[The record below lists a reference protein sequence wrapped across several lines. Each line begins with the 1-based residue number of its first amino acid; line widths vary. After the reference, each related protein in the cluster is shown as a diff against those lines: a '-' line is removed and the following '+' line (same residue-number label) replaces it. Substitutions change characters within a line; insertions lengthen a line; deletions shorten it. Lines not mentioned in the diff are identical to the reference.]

1 MSAKEKPLHEIC
13 CIHTTLEVFYFSTH
27 LHNLLYGLFIRKN
40 RTLRIEKHS
49 VHLQPNRLIKVMEK
63 EIELI
68 RMTSTE
74 IMEKVAAY
82 KDEQIVILNQV
93 NKVSETEQY
102 FPIRADFFLA
112 ILCLRGK
119 ASLYLNNNSY
129 EISPNDLMICHP
141 QTLLKHGMIGD
152 DFECCGFCLSPEYA
166 KRIFVMSS
174 STGNW
179 CSRLYLEQH
188 PIFSLTEKES
198 LLFCQYYNLLYSKL
212 TGSPHRHQKEL
223 INSLLQAF
231 IYEFQDV
238 IEKYVQLPT
247 SNFKSSGNLFNA
259 FIELLVSS
267 YPKERSVSY
276 YANRLFVTSKYLSAV
291 CKENSGETASDLIT
305 CYVMKDIVY
314 LLKSPDKS
322 IKEIANELNFA
333 TLSFFGKYVKRNLG
347 LSPKEYREKLSQQVT
362 LT

>member
-1 MSAKEKPLHEIC
+1 MQ
-13 CIHTTLEVFYFSTH
+13 ST
-27 LHNLLYGLFIRKN
+27 
-40 RTLRIEKHS
+40 
-49 VHLQPNRLIKVMEK
+49 RLIKFMEK

-68 RMTSTE
+68 RMSSTE

-82 KDEQIVILNQV
+82 KDEQIIILNQI
-93 NKVSETEQY
+93 NKVDEIERDSS
-102 FPIRADFFLA
+102 IRADFFLA

-119 ASLYLNNNSY
+119 ASLSLNNNSY
-129 EISPNDLMICHP
+129 EIGRNDLMICHP

-174 STGNW
+174 SSNNW
-179 CSRLYLEQH
+179 YSRLYLEQH
-188 PIFSLTEKES
+188 PIISLNEEES
-198 LLFCQYYNLLYSKL
+198 QLFCQYYKLLNSKL
-212 TGSPHRHQKEL
+212 TGTPHRHQKEL
-223 INSLLQAF
+223 INVLLQAF
-231 IYEFQDV
+231 IYEFQDSM
-238 IEKYVQLPT
+238 EKYIHLKPVAFNS
-247 SNFKSSGNLFNA
+247 SNNLFNA
-259 FIELLVSS
+259 FIDLLISS

-305 CYVMKDIVY
+305 CYVMKDIVC

-347 LSPKEYREKLSQQVT
+347 LSPKEYREKLSQQKENAQ
-362 LT
+362 